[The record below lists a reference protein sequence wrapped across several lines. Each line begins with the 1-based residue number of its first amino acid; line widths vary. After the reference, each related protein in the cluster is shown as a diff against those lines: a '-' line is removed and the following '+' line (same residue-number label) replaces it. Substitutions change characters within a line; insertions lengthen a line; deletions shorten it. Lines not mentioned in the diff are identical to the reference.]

1 MKLKRVTVQELREI
15 YKNNKGAPCKRYLE
29 ISHYCNVPLIVK
41 KRQKT
46 ILTLSWFLKDTED
59 DFELIYKASTNDYCN
74 LNKYEEGESYISD
87 IYVFDEQIHE
97 IYKGNLNFKR

>member
-41 KRQKT
+41 KTSKNYT
-46 ILTLSWFLKDTED
+46 NI
-59 DFELIYKASTNDYCN
+59 EL
-74 LNKYEEGESYISD
+74 
-87 IYVFDEQIHE
+87 V
-97 IYKGNLNFKR
+97 FKRYRR

>member
-1 MKLKRVTVQELREI
+1 MKLKRVTAQELRQI
-15 YKNNKGAPCKRYLE
+15 YKKNKGDPCKRYLG
-29 ISHYCNVPLIVK
+29 ISHYCNIPLII
-41 KRQKT
+41 KRLRKT
-46 ILTLSWFLKDTED
+46 TLTLSWFLNDTGD

-97 IYKGNLNFKR
+97 IYKGNLNFKK